1 MCCSVL
7 QCVAVKC
14 DVLQCAACATRY
26 HEAVLKENSALQH
39 VAVSSRI
46 GVLQHV
52 AVCCGVL
59 LTHGYRAPGRHNRTL
74 HANECNTLCNTL
86 QHTATHCNANRLH
99 ANECNFGLRRAESS
113 RAIRITWDYSTSFS
127 DSHKVA
133 ICGYRRVIPIQSRH
147 SNKVA
152 LFV

>member
-1 MCCSVL
+1 MCCSVW

-14 DVLQCAACATRY
+14 DVLQCAASATRY
-26 HEAVLKENSALQH
+26 MEAVLKENSALQH

-86 QHTATHCNANRLH
+86 QHTATHCNTLQHTAMRIGYMQMN
-99 ANECNFGLRRAESS
+99 
-113 RAIRITWDYSTSFS
+113 AISVY
-127 DSHKVA
+127 VA
-133 ICGYRRVIPIQSRH
+133 Q
-147 SNKVA
+147 NQVA
-152 LFV
+152 LFE